1 MRTTASLSLF
11 ALLALAAH
19 APNASAAEPAVVPD
33 AADSVYCV
41 YLDPTGVGTIQL
53 HPGGKYCVPGP

>member
-1 MRTTASLSLF
+1 MRTTASLSLLALF
-11 ALLALAAH
+11 ALTAQ
-19 APNASAAEPAVVPD
+19 APSASAAEPAAAPD
-33 AADSVYCV
+33 AAVSVYCV